1 MTSNEERFTLIQ
13 KTYRKKFLLLQ
24 KQLEKEYSNIS
35 SKLMEKIQRI
45 AFDFADRDGM
55 FHKSEIDQINLE
67 IESINYWF
75 SNEIKDWLDKNIT
88 DSADI
93 AIRGQDT
100 ASEYYIKQLI
110 QEAAGKDKSILRR
123 AISGG
128 DGILLRAKYGEG
140 LTKSI
145 RKAVWNYRWDD
156 GYKLSDRVWKLN
168 QLMNE
173 NLKHMIEDAVNNGKS
188 AVNFA
193 KAVEQYLENP
203 GPAWTTGIKPSVT
216 GRGSVKYNALRLAR
230 TETNQAYHRAQ
241 QLSDKESIIVK
252 GTKWNLSASHP
263 HYTSPSLRYKGY
275 PEICDYRAKHD
286 HHGLGP
292 GVYPPGETPFDH
304 PNGLCYLT
312 SVLYE
317 GEELINILRQKY
329 AA

>member
-35 SKLMEKIQRI
+35 SKLMEKIQRV

-193 KAVEQYLENP
+193 KAVENYLDKP
-203 GPAWTTGIKPSVT
+203 GPAWTTAIRPSVT
-216 GRGSVKYNALRLAR
+216 GRGSIKYNALRLAR
-230 TETNQAYHRAQ
+230 TETNNAYRKAQ
-241 QLSDKESIIVK
+241 QISAEKSDIVK
-252 GTKWNLSASHP
+252 GIKWNLSRSH
-263 HYTSPSLRYKGY
+263 TG
-275 PEICDYRAKHD
+275 EHD
-286 HHGLGP
+286 CECEKFATQDLYGLGP
-292 GVYPPGETPFDH
+292 GVYPPGKIPISH
-304 PNGLCYLT
+304 PNCMCYLT
-312 SVLYE
+312 DVLYE
-317 GEELINILRQKY
+317 GEELIRILEKKY

>member
-35 SKLMEKIQRI
+35 SKLMEKIQRV

-145 RKAVWNYRWDD
+145 RKAVWNYRRDD

-193 KAVEQYLENP
+193 KAVEDYLENP

-263 HYTSPSLRYKGY
+263 YYTSPSLRYKGY